1 MTGRSA
7 VKPAYERVEVDGHR
21 LRVQRIAGPPGRPTL
36 VFLHEGLGSIP
47 QWRDFPAKACA
58 TAGMPGLVYERLG
71 HGGSEPVTL
80 PRPDDFLW
88 REAEHV
94 LPAVLAACGVGS
106 HVLLGHS
113 DGGTVALIY
122 AALYPE
128 RPRAVIAIA
137 AHVMLDPK
145 TEAAL
150 AGVAERWESDPE
162 FRAKLARHHGTNT
175 QTMFHGWVDVWT
187 RASERG
193 WSIVDSLSRI
203 ACPVLAIHGELDE
216 HGSWEQVE
224 TILTRASGPA
234 EGLSVP
240 AGGHSPH
247 HDAGPLVLER
257 IGAFL
262 AARELRG

>member
-1 MTGRSA
+1 MTKTAEARQ
-7 VKPAYERVEVDGHR
+7 AYEHVVADGHH
-21 LRVQRIAGPPGRPTL
+21 LRVQRIDGPAGRPTL

-58 TAGMPGLVYERLG
+58 TAGLPGLVYERLG
-71 HGGSEPVTL
+71 HGGSDPVTL

-94 LPAVLAACGVGS
+94 LPAVLAACSVGP
-106 HVLLGHS
+106 HLLLGHS

-122 AALYPE
+122 ASLFPD
-128 RPRAVIAIA
+128 RPQSVIAIA
-137 AHVMLDPK
+137 AHVMLETK

-150 AGVAERWESDPE
+150 AGVAERWDSDPD
-162 FRAKLARHHGTNT
+162 FRARLTRHHGTNT
-175 QTMFHGWVDVWT
+175 QAMFHGWVDVWT
-187 RASERG
+187 RASEHG
-193 WSIVDSLSRI
+193 WSIVDCLPHI

-224 TILTRASGPA
+224 TLLARASGPA
-234 EGLSVP
+234 EGLCVP
-240 AGGHSPH
+240 ASGHSPH
-247 HDAGPLVLER
+247 LKAGPLVLER

-262 AARELRG
+262 AAQELRG

>member
-1 MTGRSA
+1 MTGTA
-7 VKPAYERVEVDGHR
+7 ETLHAYGHVMADGHR
-21 LRVQRIAGPPGRPTL
+21 LRVQRIGGPVGRPTL

-58 TAGMPGLVYERLG
+58 AAGLPGLVYERLG
-71 HGGSEPVTL
+71 HGGSDPVTL

-94 LPAVLAACGVGS
+94 LPALLAACGIES

-122 AALYPE
+122 ASLYPE
-128 RPRAVIAIA
+128 RPQAVITSA
-137 AHVMLDPK
+137 AHVMLEPK

-150 AGVAERWESDPE
+150 AGVVERWDSDAD
-162 FRAKLARHHGTNT
+162 FRARLARHHGTNT
-175 QTMFHGWVDVWT
+175 QAMFHGWVDVWT

-203 ACPVLAIHGELDE
+203 TCPVLAIHGELDE
-216 HGSWEQVE
+216 HGSWDQVE

-234 EGLSVP
+234 EGLCVP
-240 AGGHSPH
+240 SSGHSPH
-247 HDAGPLVLER
+247 LEASPLVIER
-257 IGAFL
+257 IRAFL
-262 AARELRG
+262 TAQELRG